1 MAEDLRIGV
10 LGPMT
15 AVVGGRQ
22 VPLGG
27 PRQRAVLAVLVA
39 ARGRPVT
46 QEALI
51 ARAWDGRNPPSPAT
65 LHSYVAALR
74 KALEPGRAAG
84 RAARVLVREHAGY
97 ALRIAPR
104 GVDAERFTALAARG
118 GELLRA
124 GDAERAA
131 AALDEALALWRGRA
145 YADFAG
151 ASFAAPESARLH
163 GLRRSAQED
172 LFAAELARGRH
183 AAVVGDLEKHAAEEP
198 LGERG
203 WELLA
208 LALYRAGRQGDAL
221 AALRRARRVLAEEL
235 GVDPG
240 PSLRRLEAA
249 VLAQDAAL
257 AAPVPSAGG
266 VGGGVVYAGAAPGTA
281 REGGDGAPADPGHGG
296 TALEGTVLEG
306 TALEGTGR
314 GGPGRGGPGRGV
326 VPYEPV
332 PRPADP
338 YPAAPHG
345 DGIPHGDGVPRGD
358 DPAGGAVAAGVPRGR
373 NLPFPLT
380 GLVGREDE
388 KRQVAALLAEHRLV
402 TLTGPG
408 GIGKTRLMLDVAHAR
423 ADGDGPW
430 LVELADLEDPDPRLV
445 AVSVADALG
454 IRDGASAA
462 RVAEVLGDR
471 GTLLVLDNCEHVREA
486 AAGLAAELLA
496 RCGGLRVLVTSRE
509 PLGLTGE
516 AVYEVPPL
524 TAGAGAELFLSR
536 ARAVTPGWAPG
547 EGEARAAERICAEL
561 DGLPL
566 AIELAAAQCRVLSV
580 EQISRALDDRFAVLV
595 GGPGTGPV
603 RHRALRAAVE
613 WSHRLLT
620 GPERA
625 AFHRL
630 GVFAG
635 SFDLD
640 AATAVCGGPV
650 LAELAALVRKSL
662 LTAETG
668 TSPRRYRMLETLK
681 QYARRQADPAE
692 LAAAQAAH
700 RAWVL
705 TRASTAARLMEGP
718 HAARATERTDRDQPE
733 IRQAFTSALLA
744 RDGAYALRLGGAL
757 MRFWYRSG
765 HVAEGLGWLGA
776 ALELTPDG
784 EPGPRARA
792 LIATSALHYLKGDFA
807 TAARAASDAARHAR
821 DAGDTVIEA
830 QGLAYRALF
839 EGLSGTPGTA
849 RRAEAAVELARVS
862 GERWLEAEA
871 LMVLGMLLR
880 ADGQGERARE
890 VLTHSITL
898 AVACGHR
905 FVQAS
910 SSWLVMKSD
919 LDLGRAGRA
928 LDTGLVTLRALED
941 DQDVTGWLV
950 IAHTTAAALAR
961 CGRPGEGAV
970 LLGAVEERG
979 RRVGF
984 SPALMDPADGPLQ
997 SALVRAALP
1006 PRELER
1012 CLAEGGRMTPAE
1024 VTGLLAAVAAARG
1037 DRAEAAVGGGL
1048 GAAGAGGGDG
1058 LAAVGSG
1065 AGAAVVGSGTGAVAG
1080 GGAPGA
1086 VAADGG
1092 PGAVAVGS
1100 GADAVAVTGG
1110 RGSAAF
1116 RGE

>member
-15 AVVGGRQ
+15 AAVDGRQ

-51 ARAWDGRNPPSPAT
+51 ARAWDGRSAPSPAT

-74 KALEPGRAAG
+74 KALEPGRTAG

-97 ALRIAPR
+97 ALRIDPR

-124 GDAERAA
+124 GDAEGAA
-131 AALDEALALWRGRA
+131 AALDEALALWRGHA

-183 AAVVGDLEKHAAEEP
+183 TAVVGDLEKHAAEEP

-249 VLAQDAAL
+249 VLAQDTAL
-257 AAPVPSAGG
+257 AAPVPPAGG
-266 VGGGVVYAGAAPGTA
+266 AGGGVVHAGATPGA
-281 REGGDGAPADPGHGG
+281 GREGGDGAHAGPVHGAPEHADLAHG
-296 TALEGTVLEG
+296 GTVLEG
-306 TALEGTGR
+306 AGR
-314 GGPGRGGPGRGV
+314 GGTASGV
-326 VPYEPV
+326 LPYEPA
-332 PRPADP
+332 PRPAGP

-345 DGIPHGDGVPRGD
+345 DGAPHGD
-358 DPAGGAVAAGVPRGR
+358 DPAGGAVTAGIRRGR

-388 KRQVAALLAEHRLV
+388 KRRVAALLAEHRLV

-423 ADGDGPW
+423 ADEDGPW

-496 RCGGLRVLVTSRE
+496 RCGALRVLVTSRE

-524 TAGAGAELFLSR
+524 TAEAGAELFLSR
-536 ARAVTPGWAPG
+536 ARAVTPGWAPD

-580 EQISRALDDRFAVLV
+580 EQVSRALDDRFAVLV

-681 QYARRQADPAE
+681 QYARRRADPAE

-705 TRASTAARLMEGP
+705 ARASAAARLMEGP

-862 GERWLEAEA
+862 GEPWLEAEA

-880 ADGQGERARE
+880 AGGQGERARE

-928 LDTGLVTLRALED
+928 LDAGLVTLRALED

-984 SPALMDPADGPLQ
+984 SPALMDPADGPRQ

-1006 PRELER
+1006 PRELDR
-1012 CLAEGGRMTPAE
+1012 RLAEGGRMTPAE

-1037 DRAEAAVGGGL
+1037 GRAEAAVGGGQ
-1048 GAAGAGGGDG
+1048 GAPAAG
-1058 LAAVGSG
+1058 
-1065 AGAAVVGSGTGAVAG
+1065 
-1080 GGAPGA
+1080 P
-1086 VAADGG
+1086 
-1092 PGAVAVGS
+1092 
-1100 GADAVAVTGG
+1100 
-1110 RGSAAF
+1110 
-1116 RGE
+1116 

>member
-15 AVVGGRQ
+15 AVVDGRQ

-51 ARAWDGRNPPSPAT
+51 ARAWDGGDPPSPAT

-74 KALEPGRAAG
+74 KALEPGRTAG
-84 RAARVLVREHAGY
+84 RAARVLIREHSGY
-97 ALRIAPR
+97 ALRTDPR

-124 GDAERAA
+124 GDPERAA
-131 AALDEALALWRGRA
+131 AALEEALALWRGPA
-145 YADFAG
+145 YADLAG

-198 LGERG
+198 LAERG

-221 AALRRARRVLAEEL
+221 AALRRARRALAEEL

-249 VLAQDAAL
+249 VLAQDTSL
-257 AAPVPSAGG
+257 AAPVPPVGGAEGCGVRAGG
-266 VGGGVVYAGAAPGTA
+266 V
-281 REGGDGAPADPGHGG
+281 
-296 TALEGTVLEG
+296 
-306 TALEGTGR
+306 
-314 GGPGRGGPGRGV
+314 
-326 VPYEPV
+326 
-332 PRPADP
+332 
-338 YPAAPHG
+338 HG
-345 DGIPHGDGVPRGD
+345 DAVT
-358 DPAGGAVAAGVPRGR
+358 GGAVPAGVRHGR

-388 KRQVAALLAEHRLV
+388 KRRVAALLAEHRLV

-423 ADGDGPW
+423 ADEDGPW

-454 IRDGASAA
+454 IRDGESAA

-471 GTLLVLDNCEHVREA
+471 RTLLVLDNCEHVREA

-536 ARAVTPGWAPG
+536 ARAATPGWAPD

-595 GGPGTGPV
+595 GGPGAGPV

-640 AATAVCGGPV
+640 AATAVRGGPV

-662 LTAETG
+662 LTAEPG

-700 RAWVL
+700 RSWVL
-705 TRASTAARLMEGP
+705 ARASAAARLMEGP

-765 HVAEGLGWLGA
+765 HVAEGLGWLSA

-849 RRAEAAVELARVS
+849 RRAEAAVELARAS
-862 GERWLEAEA
+862 GEPWLEAEA

-880 ADGQGERARE
+880 ADGKGERARE

-928 LDTGLVTLRALED
+928 LDTGLATLRALED

-961 CGRPGEGAV
+961 CGRPGEGAA

-984 SPALMDPADGPLQ
+984 SPELMDPVDGPRQ
-997 SALVRAALP
+997 SACVREALP

-1012 CLAEGGRMTPAE
+1012 RLAEGGRMKPAE

-1037 DRAEAAVGGGL
+1037 DRAEAAVGGGH
-1048 GAAGAGGGDG
+1048 GAVGAGGGDG
-1058 LAAVGSG
+1058 
-1065 AGAAVVGSGTGAVAG
+1065 
-1080 GGAPGA
+1080 
-1086 VAADGG
+1086 VAADV
-1092 PGAVAVGS
+1092 PGDQAVAP
-1100 GADAVAVTGG
+1100 
-1110 RGSAAF
+1110 R
-1116 RGE
+1116 